1 MNSPLENLPNPWRA
15 LQAMV
20 PNPAKRDAE
29 LTERISALELE
40 LDRSIAQSQWQGIEH
55 DRRIG
60 ELSAAVSS
68 LRADQGIRTRRWAG
82 ADTACSLVLLVLA
95 CAVTVVAV
103 LSACGV
109 MGTARPALRWVAWT
123 LAAVGVALAAL
134 LAWARGRMPRTS
146 RMGALFEA
154 AVVMLA
160 CSWML

>member
-40 LDRSIAQSQWQGIEH
+40 LDRSIAESQWRGIEH

-60 ELSAAVSS
+60 ELSTAVSS
-68 LRADQGIRTRRWAG
+68 MRADHGVRTRRWESVDAV
-82 ADTACSLVLLVLA
+82 CSPALLVLA

-103 LSACGV
+103 LAACGV
-109 MGTARPALRWVAWT
+109 VDTGQAALRWAAFC
-123 LAAVGVALAAL
+123 LAAIGVAFAGL
-134 LAWARGRMPRTS
+134 LVWSRGRTPRTA
-146 RMGALFEA
+146 RMGLLFESSL
-154 AVVMLA
+154 VLLA